1 MCYPNLIEKAVDFI
15 KFHGYSAH
23 AHRRNSS
30 GSSVGGVSVD
40 AVRQHLIKTVPILTD
55 ISRTAVSYLFYPS
68 T

>member
-1 MCYPNLIEKAVDFI
+1 MRYPNLIEKAVDFV
-15 KFHGYSAH
+15 KLYGYSAH
-23 AHRRNSS
+23 AHRQNSS
-30 GSSVGGVSVD
+30 RSSVAGVSVD